1 MLLKNGPLFFEG
13 EGRVDNLLKLL
24 LYRKNCWKIIEKLE
38 LVLSTIQVLSF
49 DAEETLAQ
57 AFAQQKHHAKPEGK
71 KKIHTQKLPPPPSP
85 GQPFK
90 RIILCPFSMWDYMI
104 VWEMSVCFHQKH
116 KFVFSGCFKISGCL
130 HYLRDGRGKLL
141 LIETAKRF
149 SHILSAVRK

>member
-13 EGRVDNLLKLL
+13 GRRVDNLLKLL
-24 LYRKNCWKIIEKLE
+24 LYCKNCWKIIEKLE

-57 AFAQQKHHAKPEGK
+57 AFAQQKHYAKPEIRK
-71 KKIHTQKLPPPPSP
+71 KFIPRNCPPPSP

-104 VWEMSVCFHQKH
+104 VWETSVCFHQKH
-116 KFVFSGCFKISGCL
+116 KFVLSGCFKISGCL